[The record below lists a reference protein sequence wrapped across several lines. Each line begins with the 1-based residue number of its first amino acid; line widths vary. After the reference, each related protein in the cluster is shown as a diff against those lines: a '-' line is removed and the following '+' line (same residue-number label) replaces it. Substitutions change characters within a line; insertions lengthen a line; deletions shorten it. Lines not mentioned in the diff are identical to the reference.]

1 VTNITGK
8 LTVMGDVATFITKED
23 VSIYFL
29 ENLKHYILKLED
41 CIDLQQFKLIV
52 TQLNADRQ
60 GVGING

>member
-1 VTNITGK
+1 MGGK

-23 VSIYFL
+23 VFIYFL

-41 CIDLQQFKLIV
+41 CIDLQQFELIV

-60 GVGING
+60 GVGIND